1 LIDLAISVPG
11 RWPTPHQFRSVHGA
25 LKHSGN
31 DRGAAKI
38 GGTAGVGAGWVAVM
52 SGLNDPAFFD
62 RYAHEYDER
71 TTLDPA
77 PAVEFLAGLVPD
89 GGRALELA
97 SGTGRVA
104 IPLAARGVAV
114 EGIEGS
120 PAMAERMR
128 AKPGGSAIPTT
139 IGDMADVPVTGP
151 FHLAYLVFNTL
162 FNLPSQARQVDCFRN
177 VAQVLE
183 PGGVFVIE
191 CFIQDVTEFDR
202 GQRVATRALTEDA
215 VNMEFLQHDPVEQA
229 VTFQRVT
236 FDAQGTK
243 LRPLRL
249 RYCWPSELD
258 LMAQLAGMRLR
269 ERYADWHRTPFTAA
283 SRSHVSVYERV

>member
-1 LIDLAISVPG
+1 
-11 RWPTPHQFRSVHGA
+11 
-25 LKHSGN
+25 
-31 DRGAAKI
+31 
-38 GGTAGVGAGWVAVM
+38 M

-71 TTLDPA
+71 TILDPA
-77 PAVEFLAGLVPD
+77 PAVEFLAGLVPE

-97 SGTGRVA
+97 IGTGRVA

-114 EGIEGS
+114 EGVDGS
-120 PAMAERMR
+120 AAMAERLR
-128 AKPGGSAIPTT
+128 AKPGGSSIPTV

-151 FHLAYLVFNTL
+151 FQLAYLVFNTL

-191 CFIQDVTEFDR
+191 CFVPDVTQFDR
-202 GQRVATRALTEDA
+202 GQRVATRALSEDA
-215 VNMEFLQHDPVEQA
+215 VNMEFLLHDPVEQA
-229 VTFQRVT
+229 VTYQRVT
-236 FDAQGTK
+236 FDAQGTT

-258 LMAQLAGMRLR
+258 LMAELAGMRLR
-269 ERYADWHRTPFTAA
+269 ERYNDWDRSPFTAA
-283 SRSHVSVYERV
+283 SSSHVSVYERI